1 MPNEFHT
8 DSASTLPYHKLLREE
23 CKPMNCSS
31 FQQHGG
37 LIRSF
42 LPQPTCRKRYRA
54 SPTTMRMNK
63 SVRSIPFR
71 NSNRMMAIL
80 YQFSRYSLFQI
91 FGKNTN
97 FPNIHHHKQ
106 QSLYDQFQI
115 AIRSCFCIKQSL
127 IPSSFCKKYA
137 IIPSSFCK
145 KSIYLQHKNIHIKTY
160 KSEYHVFEKK
170 NRRLSEKLENK
181 R

>member
-71 NSNRMMAIL
+71 NNNRMMAIL

-115 AIRSCFCIKQSL
+115 AIPSSFCIKQSL
-127 IPSSFCKKYA
+127 IHSSFCKTHPIIPSSFCKIYT

-145 KSIYLQHKNIHIKTY
+145 KTYICSAKNIHTKT
-160 KSEYHVFEKK
+160 
-170 NRRLSEKLENK
+170 
-181 R
+181 